1 MVLPGVWRQQQGE
14 SREIGR
20 RLIDRNLF
28 IAAEGQKTPNMV
40 VIRGFLFWADT
51 VSGGHGGLFNR
62 G

>member
-28 IAAEGQKTPNMV
+28 IAAEGQKIPNMV
-40 VIRGFLFWADT
+40 VIRGF
-51 VSGGHGGLFNR
+51 
-62 G
+62 